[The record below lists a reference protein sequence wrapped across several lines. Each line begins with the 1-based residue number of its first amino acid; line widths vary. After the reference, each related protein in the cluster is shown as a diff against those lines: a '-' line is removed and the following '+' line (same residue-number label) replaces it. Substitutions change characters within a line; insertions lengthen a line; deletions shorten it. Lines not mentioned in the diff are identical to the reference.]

1 MITKIMVP
9 LAFSKY
15 SKGILRFA
23 ADLAAATGAELLVV
37 NVINQRS
44 LEAVNKITSFGYK
57 VDVEHY
63 VDTIKKE
70 RREELQKIMGEL
82 TLAEEKA
89 TFTFCVGDPAN
100 ELLKLVIDR
109 GVDVVVMGMKA
120 HDISHIFTGSVA
132 EKMFRKCPVT
142 VISYRD
148 EEISVKL
155 RKKII
160 RHLGNED

>member
-1 MITKIMVP
+1 MITKILVP
-9 LAFSKY
+9 LAFSQY

-23 ADLAAATGAELLVV
+23 ADLAAATGAELLVA

-44 LEAVNKITSFGYK
+44 LEAVDKITSFGYK

-63 VDTIKKE
+63 VETIKKE

-82 TLAEEKA
+82 TLSEEKA
-89 TFTFCVGDPAN
+89 TLTFCVGNPAN
-100 ELLKLVIDR
+100 ELLKLVIDQA
-109 GVDVVVMGMKA
+109 VDVVVMGMKA
-120 HDISHIFTGSVA
+120 NDLSHIFTGSVA
-132 EKMFRKCPVT
+132 EKIFQKCPVT

-148 EEISVKL
+148 EEISDKL
-155 RKKII
+155 RKKLI

>member
-1 MITKIMVP
+1 MITKILVP

-23 ADLAAATGAELLVV
+23 ADLAAATGAELLVA

-44 LEAVNKITSFGYK
+44 LEAVNKITSFGYN

-63 VDTIKKE
+63 VETIKKE
-70 RREELQKIMGEL
+70 RREELKKIMGEV
-82 TLAEEKA
+82 TLSEQQA
-89 TFTFCVGDPAN
+89 TLTFCVGDPAN
-100 ELLKLVIDR
+100 ELLKMVIDR
-109 GVDVVVMGMKA
+109 GVDVVVMGVKA
-120 HDISHIFTGSVA
+120 HDFSHIFTGSVA
-132 EKMFRKCPVT
+132 EKMFQKCPVT

-148 EEISVKL
+148 EEISDKL
-155 RKKII
+155 RRKLI